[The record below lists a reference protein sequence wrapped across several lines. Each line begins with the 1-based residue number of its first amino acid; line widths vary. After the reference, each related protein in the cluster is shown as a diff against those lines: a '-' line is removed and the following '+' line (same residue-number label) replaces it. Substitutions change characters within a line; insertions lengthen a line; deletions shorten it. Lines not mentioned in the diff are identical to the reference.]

1 MGEGTMAIVHIR
13 VGNREYDVA
22 CDDGQEDHLR
32 LLADEVDER
41 VRSLMF
47 SMGATVADNLTLLMA
62 ALTIVDELIE
72 SKKEIRVLG
81 VETSRIAQQLEAQKQ
96 HSRVAEMED
105 AMANTLEEI
114 AARIEKI
121 AERIEIQ

>member
-1 MGEGTMAIVHIR
+1 MAIVHIR

-32 LLADEVDER
+32 LLADDIDER

-47 SMGATVADNLTLLMA
+47 NMGGSVGDNLALLLTS
-62 ALTIVDELIE
+62 LTIADELVE
-72 SKKEIRVLG
+72 SKKEIRSIAADVAHLSSQLDRDQQR
-81 VETSRIAQQLEAQKQ
+81 SRM
-96 HSRVAEMED
+96 AEMEG
-105 AMANTLEEI
+105 AMAHTLDEI
-114 AARIEKI
+114 ATRIEKI

>member
-1 MGEGTMAIVHIR
+1 MAIVHIR

-47 SMGATVADNLTLLMA
+47 SMGSNAPDNMALLLA
-62 ALTIVDELIE
+62 SLTIVDELIE
-72 SKKEIRVLG
+72 SKKEVRAVAAEVASI
-81 VETSRIAQQLEAQKQ
+81 SRQMDAERQ

-114 AARIEKI
+114 AIRIEKI